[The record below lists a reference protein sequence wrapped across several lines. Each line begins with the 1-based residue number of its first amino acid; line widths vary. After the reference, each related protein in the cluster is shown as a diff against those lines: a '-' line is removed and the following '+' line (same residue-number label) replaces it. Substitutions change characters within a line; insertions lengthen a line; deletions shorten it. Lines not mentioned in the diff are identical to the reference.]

1 MFSRPVLDWV
11 GERTRWRSWLR
22 TVLWTWVGGAGR
34 SGVVPQGDVGA
45 DVGSVGEGDPALLL
59 DLGVDTVL
67 LLDLGGDPVLLLGL
81 GGDTGLASIMRLAKN
96 TFLVKVRPFI
106 NLQTFP

>member
-1 MFSRPVLDWV
+1 MLDWV

-22 TVLWTWVGGAGR
+22 TVLWTWEEGAGR

-45 DVGSVGEGDPALLL
+45 DVGSVGDGDPVLLL
-59 DLGVDTVL
+59 DLAVDTVL
-67 LLDLGGDPVLLLGL
+67 LLDLGGDTVLLLGL

-106 NLQTFP
+106 NLQTFPW